1 LSALKPQIKGE
12 VADRFVIVRG
22 NDAVALRQLGHYGEV
37 GDRGELVL
45 DPVEAA
51 YLLERGFLV
60 VESGGRQLSFPEFS
74 SLMMSKDP
82 KFWLKYLI
90 YSDLKRRGYTVKPGF
105 SQNYVELRLYKR
117 GAEVG
122 KEGAKYLVFGVAEGT
137 PIDLRT
143 IIEKARE
150 ARNLRKELIIA
161 VIDSQGEVC
170 YYTITLSEL

>member
-1 LSALKPQIKGE
+1 LSAPKPQIKGE
-12 VADRFVIVRG
+12 VADCFVVVRSD
-22 NDAVALRQLGHYGEV
+22 DAIALRQLGYYGEV

-51 YLLERGFLV
+51 YLLERGLLV
-60 VESGGRQLSFPEFS
+60 VENEGRQLSFSEFS
-74 SLMMSKDP
+74 SLMMNKDP
-82 KFWLKYLI
+82 RFWLKYLV
-90 YSDLKRRGYTVKPGF
+90 YSDLKRRGYIVKPGF
-105 SQNYVELRLYKR
+105 SQDYVELRLYKR

-137 PIDLRT
+137 PMDLRT